1 MKPDA
6 SIPVAPSSDLA
17 QMTIIC
23 DTREQRPWHFPE
35 EYATMR
41 RGTLKYG
48 DYALD
53 GDSWAIERKSM
64 SDFVGTVS
72 AQWDRFC
79 RELEKMP
86 PLPQRTIIVEGSMID
101 IIEGNYNGASRP
113 KYIMHRIA
121 QLTLMG
127 VSVLF
132 CESETLSAVMAYRL
146 FRRRH
151 AFLNNVEEC
160 APSAE

>member
-1 MKPDA
+1 
-6 SIPVAPSSDLA
+6 
-17 QMTIIC
+17 
-23 DTREQRPWHFPE
+23 
-35 EYATMR
+35 MR
-41 RGTLKYG
+41 RDTLKYG

-53 GDSWAIERKSM
+53 GDSWAIERKSLP
-64 SDFVGTVS
+64 DFVGTVS
-72 AQWDRFC
+72 ADWDRFC
-79 RELEKMP
+79 RELERMP
-86 PLPQRTIIVEGSMID
+86 PLPQRTVIVEGRFQD
-101 IIEGNYNGASRP
+101 IIDGNYNGAARP

-132 CESETLSAVMAYRL
+132 CEHEALSAVMAYRL

-151 AFLNNVEEC
+151 AFLNNVDDA